1 MIATDSAH
9 INVAFTLAFY
19 SSSGSSL
26 TVTAEVVVA
35 TTGEATTVSLVKSDA
50 LSSVAQFVYVG
61 NYVPTAEGWY
71 FVQYLAKESGV
82 TRGSSVSRFHAASA
96 TASSSGGSGQS
107 SSGVTTS
114 SDPETGNGT
123 SVPTTVG
130 GNAGT
135 LTFSTRNV

>member
-1 MIATDSAH
+1 MISTDSAH
-9 INVAFTLAFY
+9 IGVAFTLAFY
-19 SSSGSSL
+19 SSSSSSL
-26 TVTAEVVVA
+26 TVTAEVLVA

-50 LSSVAQFVYVG
+50 LSSVQQFVYVG

-71 FVQYLAKESGV
+71 FVQYVAKQDGV
-82 TRGSSVSRFHAASA
+82 IRGSSVSRFYAAPA
-96 TASSSGGSGQS
+96 TASSSGGSGS

-123 SVPTTVG
+123 SVTTTVG

>member
-50 LSSVAQFVYVG
+50 LSSVEQFVYVG

-71 FVQYLAKESGV
+71 FVQYVAKESGV
-82 TRGSSVSRFHAASA
+82 TRGSSVSRFHASPASS
-96 TASSSGGSGQS
+96 SSSGGGGGS
-107 SSGVTTS
+107 SSGVTS
-114 SDPETGNGT
+114 SNEESGTGI
-123 SVPTTVG
+123 SVSTTVG

-135 LTFSTRNV
+135 LTFSTRSS

>member
-1 MIATDSAH
+1 MISTDSAH
-9 INVAFTLAFY
+9 IDVAFTLAFY
-19 SSSGSSL
+19 SSSDSAL

-35 TTGEATTVSLVKSDA
+35 ATGASTEVTLSKSSA
-50 LSSVAQFVYVG
+50 LSSAEQFVYV
-61 NYVPTAEGWY
+61 NSYTPSAEGWY
-71 FVQYLAKESGV
+71 FVQYLAKEGGIIRASA
-82 TRGSSVSRFHAASA
+82 VSRFHAASA